1 MKNERT
7 KGSIGQKG
15 QWH

>member
-1 MKNERT
+1 ML
-7 KGSIGQKG
+7 GVVSFPGQKG